1 MSPPE
6 RKIAVD
12 AMGSDLGPEEVIAG
26 IAIAL
31 ERHNTLDGIVV
42 VGNEEI
48 TQPLLEK
55 AGLAQHPQ
63 VSSFH
68 ASEVIGMDEKPVQ
81 SLKQKKDASV
91 VRAIELV
98 KLGHCVAAVSCGNTG
113 SLMACATLR
122 LRPLPGV
129 SKPALATVWPSSQ
142 SDSGFVL
149 LDAGANP
156 QCKPENLV
164 HYAIL
169 GSAYARDA
177 LGIPRPRVGLL
188 SIGTEEGKGNDLTN
202 ESHRQ
207 LRRLGDLIDYHGLVE
222 GFDLFAN
229 KVDVV
234 VTDGFT
240 GNVTLKSCEGLWRV
254 IKSILREEFTST
266 PARKLGAL
274 LLKGANRS
282 VKMRLDPEK
291 FGGAPLL
298 GLGGTVLK
306 AHGSANREAISH
318 TIRMAGRVVRNDLN
332 EHILKEIAVA
342 NEKVRTADTQ
352 SEQG

>member
-1 MSPPE
+1 MSAQQ

-26 IAIAL
+26 VSLAIK
-31 ERHNTLDGIVV
+31 RHNTLDGIVV

-48 TQPLLEK
+48 TQPILE
-55 AGLAQHPQ
+55 AEGLDKDPR

-68 ASEVIGMDEKPVQ
+68 ASEVIGMDEKPIQ
-81 SLKQKKDASV
+81 SLKDKKDASL
-91 VRAIELV
+91 VRAVELV

-129 SKPALATVWPSSQ
+129 SKPALATVWPNTQ
-142 SDSGFVL
+142 SGKGFVL

-169 GSAYARDA
+169 GRAYAQDA
-177 LGIPRPRVGLL
+177 LGISHPRVGLL

-202 ESHRQ
+202 ESHS
-207 LRRLGDLIDYHGLVE
+207 LLVELGDLIDYHGLVE

-229 KVDVV
+229 KVDVI

-240 GNVTLKSCEGLWRV
+240 GNVTLKSCEGLWHALRGL
-254 IKSILREEFTST
+254 LREEFTRN
-266 PARKLGAL
+266 PKRKLGAL
-274 LLKGANRS
+274 LLSGANRS
-282 VKMRLDPEK
+282 VKRRLDPDQ

-306 AHGSANREAISH
+306 SHGSANREAISH
-318 TIRMAGRVVRNDLN
+318 TIRMAGRIVRNDLN
-332 EHILKEIAVA
+332 EHILEAIGLA
-342 NEKVRTADTQ
+342 NQRVRQ
-352 SEQG
+352 S